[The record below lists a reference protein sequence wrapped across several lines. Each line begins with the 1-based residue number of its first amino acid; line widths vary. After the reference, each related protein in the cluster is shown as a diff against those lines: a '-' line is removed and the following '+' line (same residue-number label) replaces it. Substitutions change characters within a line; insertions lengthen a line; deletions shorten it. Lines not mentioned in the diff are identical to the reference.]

1 MSRIDLLKTNK
12 LGSSGGG
19 VPSAKKWQTGL
30 FTGLS
35 IYCTPTP
42 PHPTPNPPFPNPLLA
57 TSSNFPKHVKLHILT
72 GVIVHLEIEGSVRV
86 DVLVESSFVGT
97 TRPPAGIR

>member
-1 MSRIDLLKTNK
+1 MLKTNK

-35 IYCTPTP
+35 IYCTP
-42 PHPTPNPPFPNPLLA
+42 PHPNPNPPFLNPLLA

-72 GVIVHLEIEGSVRV
+72 GVIVHLEGSVRV